1 MKQELT
7 TKQTEVQKN
16 SQQLQVGTYLSYHD
30 EEIYKVVKR
39 KENLKCPEDPF
50 WLLQKVDPETG
61 ELTSREPE
69 QRLESSINEYYK
81 RMTLDMNS
89 IREKAQRLLLEGWKD
104 DFKESEETAL
114 MSLGNK
120 ESLMAIRE
128 DIAEKR
134 LMAQMTQ
141 K

>member
-89 IREKAQRLLLEGWKD
+89 IRA
-104 DFKESEETAL
+104 SSV
-114 MSLGNK
+114 M
-120 ESLMAIRE
+120 M
-128 DIAEKR
+128 KR
-134 LMAQMTQ
+134 RR
-141 K
+141 